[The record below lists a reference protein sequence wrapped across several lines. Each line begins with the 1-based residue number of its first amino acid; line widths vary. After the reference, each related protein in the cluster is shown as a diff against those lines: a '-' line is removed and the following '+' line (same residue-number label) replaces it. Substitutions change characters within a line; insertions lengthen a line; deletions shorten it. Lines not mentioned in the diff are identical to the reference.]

1 MPLKHVI
8 TGEFHAIQKYTQ
20 FAVKAREENL
30 PNIARIFAAFIVAEK
45 IHLANH
51 QRALEKNSTQKK
63 SSLPL
68 VLRLKILKVH

>member
-1 MPLKHVI
+1 MSKITDALKHVI

-51 QRALEKNSTQKK
+51 RRALGEEFN
-63 SSLPL
+63 PEEEA
-68 VLRLKILKVH
+68 VYHWYYG